1 MKEKLT
7 IEIFLFHYLTTYIRY
22 MMGMKELV
30 RCYFL
35 AISIRSYYF
44 SKTSITQIMQKK
56 YISKTL
62 ITVAWHPTKG

>member
-7 IEIFLFHYLTTYIRY
+7 IEIFLFHYVTTYIRY

-44 SKTSITQIMQKK
+44 SKTSITQIMQKN
-56 YISKTL
+56 I
-62 ITVAWHPTKG
+62 